1 MTLVRKQTCQGVLN
15 ISLVLLTLWF
25 LTTLIKI
32 SDNSDTEV
40 TVAAVV
46 SRNSSIYHNKAT
58 RNNDQR
64 LPRSPHCRFRVPTLH
79 KKVQFTCGR
88 GDFVSVVKSVCK
100 TQLGNQL
107 SSYAALLYFTSRF
120 GYHAFLDPVQTRALG
135 QVFNTSKLSIGTF
148 NFYSCGC
155 VPGAQHWVRPLELH
169 KTGVAERISEDWD
182 PSLHVRS
189 ELIGLGPHSV
199 PLFLI
204 KGKNIRSEIVA
215 VKTLKALIVNVKRSW
230 TL

>member
-1 MTLVRKQTCQGVLN
+1 MTRKQTFHWALN
-15 ISLVLLTLWF
+15 VTLALLIVWI
-25 LTTLIKI
+25 LTALIKI
-32 SDNSDTEV
+32 SDSDDAEDKV
-40 TVAAVV
+40 TVAAAIDQ
-46 SRNSSIYHNKAT
+46 NNAT
-58 RNNDQR
+58 RNNDLR

-169 KTGVAERISEDWD
+169 RTGVAERITEAWH
-182 PSLHVRS
+182 PVEHNRG

-204 KGKNIRSEIVA
+204 KGENSKKFYKCVM
-215 VKTLKALIVNVKRSW
+215 
-230 TL
+230 

>member
-1 MTLVRKQTCQGVLN
+1 MSLVRKQTFQGALN
-15 ISLVLLTLWF
+15 IVLVLLTLWF
-25 LTTLIKI
+25 LTALIEI
-32 SDNSDTEV
+32 SDSDTEDQV
-40 TVAAVV
+40 TVAAAV
-46 SRNSSIYHNKAT
+46 SRNSSIYHNNAT

-135 QVFNTSKLSIGTF
+135 QVFNTSKLSIGAF

-169 KTGVAERISEDWD
+169 STGVAERITKDWD
-182 PSLHVRS
+182 PGEHVRG

-204 KGKNIRSEIVA
+204 RGKKYTSLCERFFAWLYCSY
-215 VKTLKALIVNVKRSW
+215 K
-230 TL
+230 